1 MRNPVEHD
9 NDWDPLKYIIIA
21 ALLGF
26 STVAGLIGLVYIITI
41 GTQELFS

>member
-26 STVAGLIGLVYIITI
+26 CTGAGLLGLAYLITV
-41 GTQELFS
+41 GAQELFS